1 MDPSDLRYTPSHEWV
16 APGNPATIGITQF
29 AQDQLGDVVF
39 VELPEPGAQLMGGET
54 FGSIESVK
62 TVSDLFAPVSGM
74 VVGVN
79 DQLKDHPELVN
90 SDPYGDGWL
99 IKVMMNDQHDLD
111 ALMDRDTYEAT
122 IRH

>member
-1 MDPSDLRYTPSHEWV
+1 MDPNDLRYTPSHEWV
-16 APGNPATIGITQF
+16 APGSPATIGITQF

-39 VELPEPGAQLMGGET
+39 VELPEPGAQLMAGET

-79 DQLKDHPELVN
+79 DQLKDHPEVVN

-99 IKVMMNDQHDLD
+99 IKVTLNDQKDLD
-111 ALMDRDTYEAT
+111 TLMDRDTYEAT
-122 IRH
+122 LRH